1 MELPMKRSYLF
12 LALAVCI
19 AIIVVLAYWCLF
31 SPTTTILLVR
41 HAERLNPTD
50 TTSLSAGGFERASEL
65 EHAVGSAG
73 INYIIISDKQR
84 TAQTAAP
91 TAASLGITP
100 VGVPASDIDG
110 TVDSIKA
117 HAGQVILLVGH
128 ADTLPRIIADLGI
141 SPPPG
146 VGENEFDRLF
156 VITKNRWRT
165 SLIMLKYGKPT

>member
-1 MELPMKRSYLF
+1 MKRSYLV
-12 LALAVCI
+12 LALVVCL
-19 AIIVVLAYWCLF
+19 AIIVLLSYWCLF
-31 SPTTTILLVR
+31 TSTTTILLVR

-50 TTSLSAGGFERASEL
+50 TTSLSAEGFERAVEL

-73 INYIIISDKQR
+73 IQYIIVSNKQR
-84 TAQTAAP
+84 TAQTVAP

-100 VGVPASDIDG
+100 VVVPAAEIG
-110 TVDSIKA
+110 QTVDSIKA
-117 HAGQVILLVGH
+117 HSGEVILLVGH

-165 SLIMLKYGKPT
+165 SFVMLKYGKPT